1 MNLKPSRRGFSL
13 SEVVICVG
21 VVSISFLGTF
31 ASLISSQRA
40 VGVGQRMSGA
50 TGYCRQLCEIVRA
63 RGLAYSSGSVPATGT
78 DLQTADGVTNIP
90 LNQGA
95 AFSSLPADANYT
107 RSINTVRVAN
117 NGFGFNLFRVTVA
130 VYWKEGKRL
139 NKVSMVTLAR
149 VPLT

>member
-1 MNLKPSRRGFSL
+1 MKNSRPRRGFSL
-13 SEVVICVG
+13 SEVLICLG

-40 VGVGQRMSGA
+40 VGVGQRMSVA
-50 TGYCRQLCEIVRA
+50 TGYCRQICEIVRA
-63 RGLAYSSGSVPATGT
+63 RGLAYASGTLPANGS
-78 DLQTADGVTNIP
+78 DLQTSEGVTNIP

-95 AFSSLPADANYT
+95 AFSTMPAGTNYT

-117 NGFGFNLFRVTVA
+117 TGFGLNLYRVTVA

>member
-1 MNLKPSRRGFSL
+1 MLINRLRRGFSL
-13 SEVVICVG
+13 SEVLICLG
-21 VVSISFLGTF
+21 VVSIAFLGTF
-31 ASLISSQRA
+31 ASLICSQRA
-40 VGVGQRMSGA
+40 VGVGQRMSIA
-50 TGYCRQLCEIVRA
+50 TGYCRQICEIVRA
-63 RGLAYSSGSVPATGT
+63 RGLAYSSGTVPASGS
-78 DLQTADGVTNIP
+78 DLQTAEGVTNTP

-95 AFSSLPADANYT
+95 AFSALPNDGKYT

-117 NGFGFNLFRVTVA
+117 NGFGFNLYRVTVA

>member
-1 MNLKPSRRGFSL
+1 MHKYSDRRGFSL
-13 SEVVICVG
+13 SEILICVG
-21 VVSISFLGTF
+21 VISIAFLGTF

-40 VGVGQRMSGA
+40 VGVGQRMSVA

-63 RGLAYSSGSVPATGT
+63 RGLAYSTGT
-78 DLQTADGVTNIP
+78 LPANGSDLQTAQGVTNTP

-95 AFSSLPADANYT
+95 AFSTLPDDGKYT
-107 RSINTVRVAN
+107 RSINTVRVAS
-117 NGFGFNLFRVTVA
+117 NGFGYNLYRVTVA
-130 VYWKEGKRL
+130 VYWKEGKRQ

>member
-1 MNLKPSRRGFSL
+1 MNKKSGRRGFSL
-13 SEVVICVG
+13 SEILICVG
-21 VVSISFLGTF
+21 VISIAFLGTF

-40 VGVGQRMSGA
+40 VGVGQRMSVA

-63 RGLAYSSGSVPATGT
+63 RGLAYSTGTLPASGS
-78 DLQTADGVTNIP
+78 DLQTAPGVTSTP

-95 AFSSLPADANYT
+95 AFSALPNDDRYT

-117 NGFGFNLFRVTVA
+117 NGFGYNLYRVTVA
-130 VYWKEGKRL
+130 VYWQEGKRQ